1 VCPYFTNRP
10 CPASAVVIDRVS
22 PNNILVSILGVGIYR
37 SSDSGF
43 SWTQASLP
51 NLGAG
56 GVGRASIALG
66 NGMAYAMVGAA
77 DGVEYSGFYSST
89 DGGITWT
96 KATVPSALVG
106 STTIDGTSPANFSQ
120 SWFDQVLTID
130 PADATGKTVVFGGV
144 GIYKSINAGGTWTM
158 LASVGGTHS
167 DQHAI
172 AFDPA
177 SAHSFFAGNDGGLY
191 RFDNGLQSWSAL
203 NPDISVLQAQ
213 SIGPHPTNNS
223 IALAGFQDNGTARFD
238 GTQPPASGWTQVDG
252 LDGGIALFDAQN
264 ALFAYH
270 VFATSA
276 STTTALRAAMAA
288 ANDPGAATIHRWRLT
303 RRRRSA

>member
-1 VCPYFTNRP
+1 
-10 CPASAVVIDRVS
+10 
-22 PNNILVSILGVGIYR
+22 
-37 SSDSGF
+37 
-43 SWTQASLP
+43 
-51 NLGAG
+51 
-56 GVGRASIALG
+56 
-66 NGMAYAMVGAA
+66 M
-77 DGVEYSGFYSST
+77 
-89 DGGITWT
+89 
-96 KATVPSALVG
+96 
-106 STTIDGTSPANFSQ
+106 
-120 SWFDQVLTID
+120 LTID

-191 RFDNGLQSWSAL
+191 RFDNTAQSWSAL

-223 IALAGFQDNGTARFD
+223 IALAGFQDNGTARFN
-238 GTQPPASGWTQVDG
+238 GAQAPASSWTQVDG

-270 VFATSA
+270 VFATTAAGPALAA
-276 STTTALRAAMAA
+276 SSNAGVTFSSTSPTTALRAAMTA
-288 ANDPGAATIHRWRLT
+288 ANDPAPRTIHRWRLT